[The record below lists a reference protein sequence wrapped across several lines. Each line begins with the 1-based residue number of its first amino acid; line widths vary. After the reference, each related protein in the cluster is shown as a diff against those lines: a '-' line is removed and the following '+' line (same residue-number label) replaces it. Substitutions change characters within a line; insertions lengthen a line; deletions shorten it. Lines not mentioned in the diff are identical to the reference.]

1 MSIPL
6 NIPTSAKP
14 FYNWNARLF
23 QSAFIQKG
31 TATIQKN
38 F

>member
-1 MSIPL
+1 MSVPL
-6 NIPTSAKP
+6 NIFF
-14 FYNWNARLF
+14 FYTWNARLF
-23 QSAFIQKG
+23 QSTFIQKG